1 MTVKTHTSHCIPHIT
16 TVKITVFTFFSV
28 FYLSIF
34 YYLEN
39 RKARKTIVLMCVWVC
54 ALRSLSS

>member
-1 MTVKTHTSHCIPHIT
+1 MTVKTHTSHCIRHIT

-28 FYLSIF
+28 F
-34 YYLEN
+34 YLEN